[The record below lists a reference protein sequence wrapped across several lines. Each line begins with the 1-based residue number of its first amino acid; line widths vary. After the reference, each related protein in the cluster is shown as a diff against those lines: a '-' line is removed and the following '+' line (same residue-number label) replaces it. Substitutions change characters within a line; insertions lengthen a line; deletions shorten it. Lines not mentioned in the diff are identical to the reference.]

1 MVSKASFPSPMPRIP
16 IGRERG
22 ERSIERTIS
31 IRSILRFAY
40 SHSAGRVIHSIYE
53 EHAVQPQRVSFSR
66 PRLSFRSEDLP
77 AKFAFCTEIAG
88 LPFGREGKVHSW
100 PFMPLGLF
108 KDDPRAKVGL
118 GGKGLIAFSA
128 LSSPSLLGF
137 QDWKR
142 RYLQGSKANIVCTR
156 RGKIASQFAKKG
168 EKDPEAPN

>member
-1 MVSKASFPSPMPRIP
+1 M
-16 IGRERG
+16 
-22 ERSIERTIS
+22 
-31 IRSILRFAY
+31 
-40 SHSAGRVIHSIYE
+40 
-53 EHAVQPQRVSFSR
+53 
-66 PRLSFRSEDLP
+66 
-77 AKFAFCTEIAG
+77 
-88 LPFGREGKVHSW
+88 HSW

-156 RGKIASQFAKKG
+156 RKKLQVSSQRKGRKILKHQIES
-168 EKDPEAPN
+168 